1 MTPSSKLIV
10 FSCGGEVSVGK
21 TTIACAIAD
30 YFANRG
36 LPATLFDGDTES
48 KQRGSLSRFFVAD
61 MFAVH

>member
-1 MTPSSKLIV
+1 MRS
-10 FSCGGEVSVGK
+10 E
-21 TTIACAIAD
+21 TTVACAIAD

-36 LPATLFDGDTES
+36 IPGALFDGDTES